1 MEINEVSFENSL
13 PVTGYGIGFFRIGAD
28 IFRGNRFIYKNKIF
42 DWNGFSD
49 SNVILS
55 YRNEIDVLFV
65 GTGSDI
71 KNIPSAFKKSI
82 EKHDI
87 GIEIMSTPT
96 ACRTYNVLLGEG
108 RRIGA
113 ALLAL

>member
-1 MEINEVSFENSL
+1 MEINEVSFDCNL
-13 PVTGYGIGFFRIGAD
+13 PVTGYGLGFFRIGND
-28 IFRGNRFIYKNKIF
+28 IFRGNRFIFKDKVF
-42 DWNGFSD
+42 DWGGFSD
-49 SNVILS
+49 PDLIVRKSS
-55 YRNEIDVLFV
+55 YIDVLFI

-71 KNIPSAFKKSI
+71 KHIPSFFKESI
-82 EKHDI
+82 ERYEI
-87 GIEIMSTPT
+87 GLEIMSTPT